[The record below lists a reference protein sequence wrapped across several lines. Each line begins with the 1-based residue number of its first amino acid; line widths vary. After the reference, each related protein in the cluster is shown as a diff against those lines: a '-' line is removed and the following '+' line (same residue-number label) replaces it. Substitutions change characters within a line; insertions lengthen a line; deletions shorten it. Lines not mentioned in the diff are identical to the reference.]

1 MLSAV
6 LRGGRAIQMSINII
20 RAFIRMREL
29 IASNKDIAARVKELE
44 RGHARTASVIE
55 VLAEDI
61 DRLAHDVRQMKTL
74 PVSPK
79 RNIDCDAIQ
88 NQRATKSTRSR
99 CSLLRALTGLLAAQ
113 NPFRRQLCKFLNL
126 RDR

>member
-1 MLSAV
+1 
-6 LRGGRAIQMSINII
+6 MSINII

-44 RGHARTASVIE
+44 RGHSRTASVIE

-74 PVSPK
+74 PVPPK
-79 RNIDCDAIQ
+79 RKIGFD
-88 NQRATKSTRSR
+88 
-99 CSLLRALTGLLAAQ
+99 L
-113 NPFRRQLCKFLNL
+113 
-126 RDR
+126 